1 MASNTVLLKMKAMTP
16 SFSEKELK
24 IADFI
29 LADPRNA
36 SRMTINEM
44 ASELGVADSTV
55 FKFTRR
61 LGFKGFRD
69 FRTGLL
75 SEEFDPQVS
84 IHENVTEED
93 DAATVAGKVI
103 SSSMK
108 SLSDTLSLLNGDDLE
123 KAVSYLTKASR
134 VSFYGCGESYV
145 IALDAYQKF
154 LRAPIRAQCVND
166 THMQVMQAS
175 KLGPDDVAFVI
186 THTGRTK
193 EMYIVAQ
200 LAHEAGAKVI
210 LITSYPSQRISEYA
224 DITFTSTSEEI
235 GYRPESL
242 SCRYAQLAIID
253 SLYTAMMFR
262 LEGTSESLHKI
273 RSAIDMIKSD

>member
-1 MASNTVLLKMKAMTP
+1 MAHNTVLLKMKALAP

-44 ASELGVADSTV
+44 ATELGVADSTV
-55 FKFTRR
+55 FKFTRK

-84 IHENVTEED
+84 IHENVTDND
-93 DAATVAGKVI
+93 DALTVANKVI
-103 SSSMK
+103 HSSAK
-108 SLSDTLSLLNGDDLE
+108 SLTDTLALLSAKDLE
-123 KAVSYLTKASR
+123 RGVQMLTAAKR
-134 VSFYGCGESYV
+134 LSFYGCGESFV

-154 LRAPIRAQCVND
+154 LRSPIPVLCVND

-175 KLGPDDVAFVI
+175 QLDKGDVAFVI
-186 THTGRTK
+186 THTGLTK
-193 EMYIVAQ
+193 EMYVVARV
-200 LAHEAGAKVI
+200 AHDAGAKVI
-210 LITSYPSQRISEYA
+210 LVTSYPSQRISEYA
-224 DITFTSTSEEI
+224 DLVFTSTSEEI

-253 SLYTAMMFR
+253 SLYTATMFR
-262 LEGTSESLHKI
+262 LEGASDSLRKI
-273 RSAIDMIKSD
+273 RSAIDQIKGE